1 VKLKRLKEF
10 NREHHLLNPL
20 PKPKTGTC
28 GMLGTWALFSNRG
41 GKRGDR
47 IPAAEEERVMTDYSL
62 TKELRYALAAYL
74 DAREGWRLA
83 VEVIEEQFEAR
94 DPGSGGLDPNNERVL
109 YQAARARYL
118 GKAGE
123 LREGGV
129 RDELTHRARLYLT
142 EFGRLSNA
150 LDNLSRYLENA
161 SGGKEPG
168 ETPVE

>member
-1 VKLKRLKEF
+1 
-10 NREHHLLNPL
+10 
-20 PKPKTGTC
+20 
-28 GMLGTWALFSNRG
+28 
-41 GKRGDR
+41 
-47 IPAAEEERVMTDYSL
+47 MTDYSL

-83 VEVIEEQFEAR
+83 VEVIEEQFEAK

-150 LDNLSRYLENA
+150 LDNPERPPRDDRSVSEPQILITLDRGSLLSACSTGPNGLLPSSTGARLLNI
-161 SGGKEPG
+161 
-168 ETPVE
+168 